1 MAISHYDP
9 EMDDVVH
16 LVQDI
21 HQDAYG
27 YDDSDMETISSAST
41 AQTTSTITSDEIG
54 DYFRE
59 AYGRTYA
66 HDENLPMLYPID
78 EVEARRHEMQHVFLK
93 ALVHGNYIGPVPHLL
108 RPRADGSRPRILDIR
123 TCTGNWCAPL
133 TPPIHQLSNKN
144 ANQLIRAQEMAAEF
158 PHCDI
163 VSIDIAP
170 IVPHAP
176 RPNITFEIY
185 DLYAG
190 VAEPDESFD
199 YVSCR
204 HIQLH
209 RKMQVKEYDRLIFD
223 LHRVLKPGGLIT
235 ICEVENQCYEAEP
248 PFNTYAYVRTMP
260 AAAEAIRVLK
270 AAVIK
275 QGINIDAV
283 HHVHEWLQPNSPFWG
298 RTAVAYDI
306 PALRTEIASRGFRDI
321 QKQAVLIPV
330 GRWHPDPA
338 VQQVGD
344 LVARGFALAWKQL
357 EPAFIDYG
365 SSPEEA
371 NRLCSGSIAAL
382 ENPNLRV
389 VAKYHMVY
397 ATKN

>member
-1 MAISHYDP
+1 MASLYYEP
-9 EMDDVVH
+9 EMEGLTYPD
-16 LVQDI
+16 QDA
-21 HQDAYG
+21 HQDPDYD

-41 AQTTSTITSDEIG
+41 AQTTSTITSEEIG

-78 EVEARRHEMQHVFLK
+78 EVEAKDTKCSTFPQGPRPWQLYWSCTTPAPTTCRWVPTQDPRHSHMHWQ
-93 ALVHGNYIGPVPHLL
+93 LVRTPH
-108 RPRADGSRPRILDIR
+108 
-123 TCTGNWCAPL
+123 APY
-133 TPPIHQLSNKN
+133 SSAANKN

-209 RKMQVKEYDRLIFD
+209 RETQVKEYDRLIFD

-248 PFNTYAYVRTMP
+248 PFNMHAYVRTMP
-260 AAAEAIRVLK
+260 VAAEAIHMPPSRAK
-270 AAVIK
+270 
-275 QGINIDAV
+275 
-283 HHVHEWLQPNSPFWG
+283 
-298 RTAVAYDI
+298 
-306 PALRTEIASRGFRDI
+306 IASQGFRDI
-321 QKQAVLIPV
+321 QKQVVLMPV
-330 GRWHPDPA
+330 GTWHPDPA

-344 LVARGFALAWKQL
+344 LISRGFALAWRQL
-357 EPAFIDYG
+357 EPAMIDYG

-371 NRLCSGSIAAL
+371 NRLCAGSIAAY
-382 ENPNLRV
+382 ENTNLRV
-389 VAKYHMVY
+389 VGKYHMIY
-397 ATKN
+397 GTKI